1 MSLNSLIF
9 SGDEY
14 DPADAARA
22 NPEYR
27 WLHPSERKELYL
39 LQKGLEEQRK
49 KDTRSPLQKF
59 KEMLSRDC
67 LMRLL
72 NHRVIEDG
80 YIFKNPRGPNNLIF
94 TIETWNIDG
103 VEESK
108 RFVLYLRRFYIVSAQ
123 RGKGYAKEFIKWIK
137 LCSEV
142 SGMVICLVASNY
154 ELSAN
159 NTDEGG
165 FFTETL
171 LEAIELD
178 SHQIIHHIDLNQEY
192 IEDFYRNEGFIN
204 GQILP
209 PKKDGYSCYSTSQQ
223 FIYIPKSISKDNL
236 KEIKRI
242 LV

>member
-1 MSLNSLIF
+1 M
-9 SGDEY
+9 
-14 DPADAARA
+14 
-22 NPEYR
+22 
-27 WLHPSERKELYL
+27 
-39 LQKGLEEQRK
+39 
-49 KDTRSPLQKF
+49 
-59 KEMLSRDC
+59 
-67 LMRLL
+67 
-72 NHRVIEDG
+72 VVEDS
-80 YIFKNPRGPNNLIF
+80 YIFINKNAPNNLIF
-94 TIETWNIDG
+94 TIEPWDIDG

-108 RFVLYLRRFYIVSAQ
+108 RFVMYLRRFYIVSAQ

-137 LCSEV
+137 MCSEISSMAV
-142 SGMVICLVASNY
+142 CLVASQY

-159 NTDEGG
+159 HTDEGG

-178 SHQIIHHIDLNQEY
+178 SKQIIHHIDLNQEY
-192 IEDFYRNEGFIN
+192 IEDFYRSEGFIN

-236 KEIKRI
+236 KQIQKV

>member
-14 DPADAARA
+14 DPADAQKATK
-22 NPEYR
+22 EYG
-27 WLHPSERKELYL
+27 WLKPHERKELYF

-49 KDTRSPLQKF
+49 NDPRSPLQKF
-59 KEMLSRDC
+59 RELLSRDC
-67 LMRLL
+67 LKTLL
-72 NHRVIEDG
+72 NFMVVEDS
-80 YIFKNPRGPNNLIF
+80 YIFINKNAPNNLIF
-94 TIETWNIDG
+94 TIEPWDIDG

-108 RFVLYLRRFYIVSAQ
+108 RFVMYLRRFYIVSAQ

-137 LCSEV
+137 LCSEI

-159 NTDEGG
+159 HTDEGG

-192 IEDFYRNEGFIN
+192 IEDFYRSEGFIN

>member
-14 DPADAARA
+14 DPAEAARA

-39 LQKGLEEQRK
+39 LQRGLEDQRK
-49 KDTRSPLQKF
+49 KDPRSPLQKF
-59 KEMLSRDC
+59 RELLSRDC
-67 LMRLL
+67 LKTLL
-72 NHRVIEDG
+72 NFMVVEES
-80 YIFKNPRGPNNLIF
+80 YIFINKNAPNNLIF
-94 TIETWNIDG
+94 TIEPWDIDG

-108 RFVLYLRRFYIVSAQ
+108 RFVMYLRRFYIVSAQ

-137 LCSEV
+137 LCSEISSMAV
-142 SGMVICLVASNY
+142 CLVASNY

-159 NTDEGG
+159 HTDEGG

-178 SHQIIHHIDLNQEY
+178 SKQIIHHIDLNQEY
-192 IEDFYRNEGFIN
+192 IEDFYRSEGFIN

>member
-1 MSLNSLIF
+1 MKSLDVIKAENRWMT
-9 SGDEY
+9 
-14 DPADAARA
+14 P
-22 NPEYR
+22 PEQYQI
-27 WLHPSERKELYL
+27 WEL
-39 LQKGLEEQRK
+39 QRILEETK
-49 KDTRSPLQKF
+49 ALDKRSELQKF
-59 KEMLSRDC
+59 RDMISRDC
-67 LMRLL
+67 LKTVL
-72 NHRVIEDG
+72 NNRVVDES
-80 YIFKNPRGPNNLIF
+80 YIFKNRNGPDSLLF
-94 TIETWNIDG
+94 TIEPWDIDG

-108 RFVLYLRRFYIVSAQ
+108 RFVMYLRRFYIVSAQ

-137 LCSEV
+137 LCSEISSMAV
-142 SGMVICLVASNY
+142 CLVASNF

-159 NTDEGG
+159 HTDEGG
-165 FFTETL
+165 YFTETL
-171 LEAIELD
+171 LEAIDLD

-236 KEIKRI
+236 KQLEKI

>member
-39 LQKGLEEQRK
+39 LQKGLENQRK
-49 KDTRSPLQKF
+49 RDPRSALQKF
-59 KEMLSRDC
+59 RELLSRDC
-67 LMRLL
+67 LKTLL
-72 NHRVIEDG
+72 NFMVVEES
-80 YIFKNPRGPNNLIF
+80 YIFINKNAPNNLIF
-94 TIETWNIDG
+94 TIEPWDIDG

-108 RFVLYLRRFYIVSAQ
+108 RFVMYLRRFYIVSAQ

-137 LCSEV
+137 LCSEISSMAV
-142 SGMVICLVASNY
+142 CLVASNF

-159 NTDEGG
+159 HTDEGG
-165 FFTETL
+165 YFTETL

-178 SHQIIHHIDLNQEY
+178 SKQVIHHIDLNQEY

-204 GQILP
+204 GRILP
-209 PKKDGYSCYSTSQQ
+209 QIAEAFHATSQQ

>member
-1 MSLNSLIF
+1 MSMNSLIF

-39 LQKGLEEQRK
+39 LQRGLEQQRK
-49 KDTRSPLQKF
+49 NDPRTPFQKF
-59 KEMLSRDC
+59 KDLLSRDC
-67 LMRLL
+67 LMTLL
-72 NHRVIEDG
+72 NHRVIEDS
-80 YIFKNPRGPNNLIF
+80 YIFKNPHAPNNLFFI
-94 TIETWNIDG
+94 IETWNIDG
-103 VEESK
+103 VQESK

-178 SHQIIHHIDLNQEY
+178 SKQVIHHIDLNQEY
-192 IEDFYRNEGFIN
+192 IENFYRNEGFIN

-209 PKKDGYSCYSTSQQ
+209 QKEDGYSCYSTHEQ
-223 FIYIPKSISKDNL
+223 FLYIPKSISKENL
-236 KEIKRI
+236 KQIQKV

>member
-39 LQKGLEEQRK
+39 LQRGLEDQRK
-49 KDTRSPLQKF
+49 KDPRSPLQKF
-59 KEMLSRDC
+59 RELLSRDC
-67 LMRLL
+67 LKTLL
-72 NHRVIEDG
+72 NFMVVEDS
-80 YIFKNPRGPNNLIF
+80 YIFINKNAPNNLIF
-94 TIETWNIDG
+94 TIEPWDIDG

-108 RFVLYLRRFYIVSAQ
+108 RFVMYLRRFYIVSAQ
-123 RGKGYAKEFIKWIK
+123 RGKGYAKEFLKWIK
-137 LCSEV
+137 FCSEI

-159 NTDEGG
+159 HTDEGG

-178 SHQIIHHIDLNQEY
+178 SKQIIHHIDLNQEY
-192 IEDFYRNEGFIN
+192 IEDFYRSEGFIN

-223 FIYIPKSISKDNL
+223 FLYIPKSISKENL

>member
-9 SGDEY
+9 TGDEY
-14 DPADAARA
+14 DPDDAQKATK
-22 NPEYR
+22 EYG
-27 WLHPSERKELYL
+27 WLKPHERKELYF

-49 KDTRSPLQKF
+49 NDPRSPLQKF
-59 KEMLSRDC
+59 RELLSRDC
-67 LMRLL
+67 LKTLL
-72 NHRVIEDG
+72 NFMVVEES
-80 YIFKNPRGPNNLIF
+80 YIFINKNAPNNLIF
-94 TIETWNIDG
+94 TIEPWNIDG

-108 RFVLYLRRFYIVSAQ
+108 RFVMYLRRFYIVSAQ

-137 LCSEV
+137 LCSEISSMAV
-142 SGMVICLVASNY
+142 CLVASNF

-159 NTDEGG
+159 HTDEGG
-165 FFTETL
+165 YFTETL

>member
-1 MSLNSLIF
+1 MSMSSLIF

-14 DPADAARA
+14 DPEDAARA

-39 LQKGLEEQRK
+39 LQKGLEAQRK
-49 KDTRSPLQKF
+49 NDPRTPFQKF
-59 KEMLSRDC
+59 KDLLSRDC
-67 LMRLL
+67 LKTLL
-72 NHRVIEDG
+72 NFMVVEES
-80 YIFKNPRGPNNLIF
+80 YIFINKNAPNNLIF
-94 TIETWNIDG
+94 TIEPWDIDG

-108 RFVLYLRRFYIVSAQ
+108 RFVMYLRRFYIVSAQ

-137 LCSEV
+137 LCSEISSMAV
-142 SGMVICLVASNY
+142 CLVASNF

-159 NTDEGG
+159 HTDEGG
-165 FFTETL
+165 YFTETL

-178 SHQIIHHIDLNQEY
+178 SKQIIHHIDLNQEY
-192 IEDFYRNEGFIN
+192 IEDFYRKEGFVN

-209 PKKDGYSCYSTSQQ
+209 QREGHSYSTSQQ
-223 FIYIPKSISKDNL
+223 FLYIPKFISKDNL
-236 KEIKRI
+236 KEIKKI